1 MSLDIE
7 IYMDI
12 IKRFE
17 ALQKRPTSKYQ
28 PGTVARVFEIYERSS
43 RDESGF
49 APVIIKPTLE
59 EKKQKRS
66 IN

>member
-28 PGTVARVFEIYERSS
+28 PGTVARVFEIYERSGS
-43 RDESGF
+43 DESGF
-49 APVIIKPTLE
+49 APVIIKPTPE

>member
-28 PGTVARVFEIYERSS
+28 SGTVARVFEIYERSGS
-43 RDESGF
+43 DESGF
-49 APVIIKPTLE
+49 APVIIKLTPE

>member
-17 ALQKRPTSKYQ
+17 AIQKRPASKYQ

-49 APVIIKPTLE
+49 APNIIKPTLE
-59 EKKQKRS
+59 EKKQNRS